1 MHSPTQK
8 QYGDLQQA
16 YALFN
21 DALFGGSLP
30 ECLITMQRQS
40 HTYGYFAGERFGATD
55 GSGHVDEIA
64 LNPAH
69 FKDRSTEEVLSTL
82 VHEMTHLWQ
91 HHFGQRRSQ
100 RAYHNKEWA
109 AKMEAVGLAPSAT
122 GEPGGKKTG
131 QRVSHY
137 IEAGG
142 AFAVACARLVEQGFV
157 VPYADE
163 WEEGGAA
170 KTKRKKKAASKT
182 KYTCASC
189 GLNVWGKPEIKV
201 VCGACMAMIGVT
213 EQRYGKF
220 HRDFWGF

>member
-1 MHSPTQK
+1 MSSPTQK
-8 QYGDLQQA
+8 HYGDLQQA

-21 DALFGGSLP
+21 EKLFGGRLP
-30 ECLITMQRQS
+30 ECLITMQRRS

-82 VHEMTHLWQ
+82 VHEMVHLWQ
-91 HHFGQRRSQ
+91 HHFGQHRSQ

-109 AKMEAVGLAPSAT
+109 AKMEAVGLVPSAT

-131 QRVSHY
+131 QHVSHY
-137 IEAGG
+137 IEEGG
-142 AFAVACARLVEQGFV
+142 AFAVACAGLVKQGFV

-163 WEEGGAA
+163 WEEGSAA

-182 KYTCASC
+182 KYTCPSC
-189 GLNVWGKPEIKV
+189 SLNVWGKPEIKV
-201 VCGACMAMIGVT
+201 VCGACMAMMEAV
-213 EQRYGKF
+213 
-220 HRDFWGF
+220 